1 MLSTLF
7 FTGLLPVRLA
17 TTTTVINKRAALG
30 RRGLA
35 SQRWESKHTCIY
47 DACGTKSTCNGCAF
61 TSSGASSYTLNCGS
75 RVQGS
80 DEWVVE
86 SDGLAVTGA
95 PDCLEACDEWPQCG
109 GVSVASNGSCI
120 AVSNRTAVSLVDD
133 VGSRAYVLV
142 ALAPATPQVVA
153 TAVSASTES
162 SAALSGTGTPPS
174 YFNVSSS
181 ISPLAPSATVPAST
195 QPTSQCQSANISCP
209 ACEGEQVTDA
219 TGKNHKVFCNSQI
232 FSENQYSIQEW
243 LSPQGCLAECDRF
256 SWCQGTT
263 YYANRNC
270 ELANGPDVFP
280 EQMPG
285 YTGFL
290 PVATKSYTP
299 ATAASAF
306 PTTNSYVPVSSSTA
320 TPAVVPSTTTS
331 LAASTTLSCDSSEA
345 RCPLCDGVSV
355 VDWLNVTYT
364 VSCQEVP
371 ICETII
377 HREHGTSQFECL
389 EYCDADP
396 VCFAAVWNSG
406 DCQLCQDGLDGTIF
420 NDQPDDPKF
429 LVYYPQSA
437 DTANVTS
444 SLPQTTNTSV
454 QASTTSSTGSIS
466 ILPFHGGT
474 FITAPSQNAT
484 ITISSPDSTAVT
496 TISNDTTSII
506 VVTSAALSILP
517 INGAT
522 LITAPTPSST
532 PSVVVITGTI
542 TGADYTGS

>member
-7 FTGLLPVRLA
+7 FTGLLMVRLA

-30 RRGLA
+30 RPSLA

-47 DACGTKSTCNGCAF
+47 DACGTNPICNGCAF
-61 TSSGASSYTLNCGS
+61 SSSGASNYTLNCGS

-80 DEWVVE
+80 DQWVVE
-86 SDGLAVTGA
+86 SDGLAVTGS

-120 AVSNRTAVSLVDD
+120 AVSNRTPVSLVDD
-133 VGSRAYVLV
+133 VGSRAYMLM
-142 ALAPATPQVVA
+142 ARGPQAVA
-153 TAVSASTES
+153 TAVSASTAS
-162 SAALSGTGTPPS
+162 SAALFDMATPPS
-174 YFNVSSS
+174 YFNTSSS
-181 ISPLAPSATVPAST
+181 ISPLAPTAAPAST
-195 QPTSQCQSANISCP
+195 QPTNQCQLTNISCP
-209 ACEGEQVTDA
+209 DCDGEQVIDA
-219 TGKNHKVFCNSQI
+219 TGKHYKVFCDSQI
-232 FSENQYSIQEW
+232 FSEDQYNIQEW

-270 ELANGPDVFP
+270 ELANGTDAFP

-290 PVATKSYTP
+290 PVATKSYVP
-299 ATAASAF
+299 ATAPSAF
-306 PTTNSYVPVSSSTA
+306 PTTNSYIPVSNSASTLS
-320 TPAVVPSTTTS
+320 AVVPSTTIS
-331 LAASTTLSCDSSEA
+331 IASQPTTSCDSSKA

-355 VDWLNVTYT
+355 VDWLNVTYK

-377 HREHGTSQFECL
+377 HRENGTSQFECL

-396 VCFAAVWNSG
+396 VCFAAVWNGG

-437 DTANVTS
+437 GTANMTV
-444 SLPQTTNTSV
+444 SLPQITTTSV
-454 QASTTSSTGSIS
+454 QASTTSDSGSIS

-474 FITAPSQNAT
+474 FITAPPPNAT
-484 ITISSPDSTAVT
+484 ITSSSTDSTAMT
-496 TISNDTTSII
+496 TIPDDTTSII
-506 VVTSAALSILP
+506 VVTSASLSILP
-517 INGAT
+517 INGDT

-532 PSVVVITGTI
+532 SSVVVITGTI